1 MKRLLTPVLLIC
13 CLSSCAQHTANEP
26 ATTKPKIG
34 GNCEGCEAIFES
46 PVALDK
52 LDYIDTLPGCGE
64 PGPNIEISGV
74 IYRKDGK
81 TPAPGVVLYVYH
93 TDQSGLYSNKLN
105 QPGWAKRHGSIRG
118 WIRTNEKGEYRFYTQ
133 IPASYPNS
141 NNPKHIHP
149 TIKEPGLNEYWID
162 EFIFDDDPLFQ
173 PPKPG
178 QKARGGS
185 GVLHPEMKDGLYR
198 AKRDIILGLN
208 VPGYP
213 G

>member
-1 MKRLLTPVLLIC
+1 VT
-13 CLSSCAQHTANEP
+13 
-26 ATTKPKIG
+26 
-34 GNCEGCEAIFES
+34 F
-46 PVALDK
+46 DK
-52 LDYIDTLPGCGE
+52 LDYIDTLPGFGE
-64 PGPNIEISGV
+64 PGPNIEISGI

-81 TPAPGVVLYVYH
+81 TPAPGVVLYIYH

-105 QPGWAKRHGSIRG
+105 QPGWAKRHGSLRG

-162 EFIFDDDPLFQ
+162 EFVFADDPLFQ
-173 PPKPG
+173 QPNPG

-185 GVLHPEMKDGLYR
+185 GVLHPELKDGLYR